1 LKTSSYWKGV
11 FSGTESPQA
20 FENIHARFLFEL
32 ATTNK
37 VLNPIRG
44 IVHGLLFI
52 GQVNV
57 NSIDDEIDKQLDSE
71 NSEWQKSSNM
81 CKR

>member
-1 LKTSSYWKGV
+1 MERYSGVQSQHKHLKMSMQDV
-11 FSGTESPQA
+11 
-20 FENIHARFLFEL
+20 LFEL
-32 ATTNK
+32 DTTFK
-37 VLNPIRG
+37 VMNPIRG